1 MVGTGREGSLSVRM
15 GWLPRAQREQGWWAR
30 AGKVAC
36 LGGWGRWLHVVMR
49 GGVVGEGGDSAL
61 GSKGA
66 FSVPF
71 HRGAPCGKSE
81 REASR
86 WPSLHGNAQ
95 SQYLLFLKAL
105 IQCAVSGFLWSPNPL
120 QGKHNVNS
128 HILITSSAS
137 H

>member
-1 MVGTGREGSLSVRM
+1 MVATCSEGAGMVGMGREGSLSGRM
-15 GWLPRAQREQGWWAR
+15 GQV
-30 AGKVAC
+30 VAC
-36 LGGWGRWLHVVMR
+36 GHER
-49 GGVVGEGGDSAL
+49 GLVGEGGDSAL
-61 GSKGA
+61 GSKGG

-71 HRGAPCGKSE
+71 HRRAPCGKSE

-120 QGKHNVNS
+120 QGKHTGNS